1 MCVNFRPVATFFKLK
16 FLTILFRVLDDVSR
30 EPATC
35 YRCNAVGHVSTK
47 CRTRDVNCQICKNKQ
62 HVTDA
67 CYTKRAPRTTATTA
81 GSAPRLSL
89 KWTTFGIQTS
99 GDFATLIVSS
109 TKKQV
114 TFLE

>member
-67 CYTKRAPRTTATTA
+67 CYTKRAPRTTAATD
-81 GSAPRLSL
+81 GSAPRIHATQETDQQADWASSRSEELWQFL
-89 KWTTFGIQTS
+89 KG
-99 GDFATLIVSS
+99 
-109 TKKQV
+109 
-114 TFLE
+114 